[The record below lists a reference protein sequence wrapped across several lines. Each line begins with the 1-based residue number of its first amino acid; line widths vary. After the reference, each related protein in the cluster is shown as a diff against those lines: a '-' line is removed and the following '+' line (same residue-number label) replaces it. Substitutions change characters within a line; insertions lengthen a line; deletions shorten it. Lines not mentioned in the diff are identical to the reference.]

1 MKRLL
6 IAILAFCFL
15 GLSAVAQKSS
25 RLPEASSPRVQTG
38 PGAPTAMPHAT
49 TSPEF
54 LKAADEVLA
63 EMSKLLD
70 LPVKEP
76 LKKSLRT
83 REEIRQYLI
92 REANEDKTP
101 AERYADDRTVEAFGL
116 VPKGF
121 PLDSFMIDL
130 LTEQVAGLYDP
141 KTKEFYIADW
151 IPLAEQRVVMAHE
164 LTHALD
170 DQNFNIDTWE
180 KAARPNDDGELARD
194 AVIEG
199 SALAAMLDYSFR
211 DQNTSVRDLPDVA
224 QLIRSQAVG
233 EMQKDPQLAKA
244 PPFIQDLLLFP
255 YLSGTTF
262 SQAFLKANT
271 GWTDF
276 RKVFA
281 NPPIS
286 TQQILH
292 PEDYLNSVKPA
303 AVALPGLDRNVP
315 PGWKKLDENVLGEFG
330 LLEVLKQFIGQD
342 RAQTLSPA
350 WTGDRYATFENEKT
364 KATLLV
370 FRLALDNEEDTAR
383 FFGQY
388 SEALETKYQTRTEL
402 FRRPNFFQFN
412 TPEGGV
418 FLRCMASQCLTVEGI
433 NREVFDRIDRSM
445 GWPPAPAPAEPPM
458 KKSVAIAASS
468 PPAAQ
473 PYAR

>member
-6 IAILAFCFL
+6 IVILAIFCL
-15 GLSAVAQKSS
+15 GVVATAQQASRQPAAVSPS
-25 RLPEASSPRVQTG
+25 RAQTG
-38 PGAPTAMPHAT
+38 PGATAALPHAT

-83 REEIRQYLI
+83 RDEIRQYLI

-101 AERYADDRTVEAFGL
+101 AERYADNRTIEAFGL

-151 IPLAEQRVVMAHE
+151 IPLAEQKVVMAHE

-170 DQNFNIDTWE
+170 DQNFNIEAWE

-224 QLIRSQAVG
+224 QLIRAQALS

-271 GWTDF
+271 GWPDF
-276 RKVFA
+276 KKVFA

-292 PEDYLNSVKPA
+292 PEDYLNSVKPDL
-303 AVALPGLDRNVP
+303 VTLPGLDQSVP
-315 PGWKKLDENVLGEFG
+315 QGWKKLEENILGEFG

-350 WTGDRYATFENEKT
+350 WAGDRYATFENEKT

-370 FRLALDNEEDTAR
+370 FRLSLDNDEDTAR

-388 SEALETKYQTRTEL
+388 SEALESKYKARAEL
-402 FRRPNFFQFN
+402 FRRPNFFQFK
-412 TPEGGV
+412 TPDGGV
-418 FLRCMASQCLTVEGI
+418 FLRCMASQCLTVEGTD
-433 NREVFDRIDRSM
+433 RDVFDRIDRSI
-445 GWPPAPAPAEPPM
+445 GWPPAPAPAETTT
-458 KKSVAIAASS
+458 KKSVAIASLS
-468 PPAAQ
+468 PL
-473 PYAR
+473 

>member
-6 IAILAFCFL
+6 IALIAIFCLGIGTTARQAARPVAIGAFW
-15 GLSAVAQKSS
+15 AA
-25 RLPEASSPRVQTG
+25 QTG
-38 PGAPTAMPHAT
+38 PSAPAALPHAT

-63 EMSKLLD
+63 DMSKLLD

-76 LKKSLRT
+76 LKKSLRS

-101 AERYADDRTVEAFGL
+101 TERYADSKTIEAFGL

-151 IPLAEQRVVMAHE
+151 IPLAEQKVVMAHE

-170 DQNFNIDTWE
+170 DQNFNIDAWE

-211 DQNTSVRDLPDVA
+211 DQDTSVRELPDVT
-224 QLIRSQAVG
+224 QLIRAQAVS

-262 SQAFLKANT
+262 SQAFLKANK

-281 NPPIS
+281 NPPVS

-292 PEDYLNSVKPA
+292 PEDYLNSVKPDP
-303 AVALPGLDRNVP
+303 VALPGLDQCVP
-315 PGWKKLDENVLGEFG
+315 PGWKKLEENILGEFG

-350 WTGDRYATFENEKT
+350 WAGDRYATFENEKT

-370 FRLALDNEEDTAR
+370 FRLSLDNEEDTAH

-388 SEALETKYQTRTEL
+388 SEALETKYKTRAEL

-412 TPEGGV
+412 TPDGGV
-418 FLRCMASQCLTVEGI
+418 FLRCLASQCLTVEGTD
-433 NREVFDRIDRSM
+433 REVFDRINRSV
-445 GWPPAPAPAEPPM
+445 GWPAAPALAEPPA
-458 KKSVAIAASS
+458 KKSVAIAALS
-468 PPAAQ
+468 PLH
-473 PYAR
+473 